1 MHIDRIV
8 KVDAGQNRENV
19 GLQKRDKNFQTR
31 ERHHDGERHET
42 AQKAHGHNEA
52 CENFKH
58 GVPGHHIGEQT
69 H

>member
-31 ERHHDGERHET
+31 ERHHNGERHET
-42 AQKAHGHNEA
+42 AQKAHGHNESA
-52 CENFKH
+52 S
-58 GVPGHHIGEQT
+58 T
-69 H
+69 